1 MVIESITAATA
12 TLSALNNLIAQCNE
26 TGQGVQQVMGMI
38 SDFGEG
44 ITEFEAQRR
53 QSTFKPLSQNEILKL
68 QMIKRQY
75 ERHWQSVHDLLLVA
89 DPKLL
94 DDFKAAKKQQDLD
107 RQEHLRMIA
116 RKKKARDHLINQILV
131 GGTTLII
138 GGAIIAAG
146 FAIMI
151 KVYG

>member
-1 MVIESITAATA
+1 MVIESIAAATA
-12 TLSALNNLIAQCNE
+12 TLSALNGLIAQCNE
-26 TGQGVQQVMGMI
+26 TGQGVHQVMGMI

-44 ITEFEAQRR
+44 ITEFEARRR

-75 ERHWQSVHDLLLVA
+75 DRHWQSVHDLLLVA

-94 DDFKAAKKQQDLD
+94 DDFKAAKAQQEQD

-116 RKKKARDHLINQILV
+116 RKKKARDHLMNQLLV

-146 FAIMI
+146 FAIMVKI
-151 KVYG
+151 YG

>member
-1 MVIESITAATA
+1 MVIESIAAATA
-12 TLSALNNLIAQCNE
+12 TLSALNGLIAQCNE
-26 TGQGVQQVMGMI
+26 TGQGVHQVMGMI

-44 ITEFEAQRR
+44 ITEFEARRR

-75 ERHWQSVHDLLLVA
+75 DRHWQSVHDLLLVA

-94 DDFKAAKKQQDLD
+94 DDFKAAKAQQEQD

-116 RKKKARDHLINQILV
+116 RKKKARDHLMNQLLV

-138 GGAIIAAG
+138 GGSIIAAG
-146 FAIMI
+146 FAIMVKI
-151 KVYG
+151 YG

>member
-1 MVIESITAATA
+1 MVIESIAAATA
-12 TLSALNNLIAQCNE
+12 TLSALNGLIAQCNE
-26 TGQGVQQVMGMI
+26 TGQGVHQVMGMI

-44 ITEFEAQRR
+44 ITNFEAERR
-53 QSTFKPLSQNEILKL
+53 QSTFKPLTQNEILKL

-94 DDFKAAKKQQDLD
+94 DDFKAAKAQQDRD

-116 RKKKARDHLINQILV
+116 RKKKERDHLVAQILV
-131 GGTTLII
+131 GGTVLIV
-138 GGAIIAAG
+138 GGAIAAAG
-146 FAIMI
+146 FAILFQ
-151 KVYG
+151 VYG